1 MTISAVALGALKW
14 LHVLAAILLVGNV
27 IVTGVW
33 SAVMFRQRQRSHF
46 RIAARA
52 IVVTDWI
59 FTFGGA
65 ALLVVSGVL
74 LAVGRGYPV
83 WETRWIRDAMIGLGL
98 STALWLVVL
107 VPAQRLMLRL
117 GPDSDPELRQVYRRW
132 NATGWLATVPLLWSL
147 WSMVNKPR

>member
-1 MTISAVALGALKW
+1 MTISASALGVLKW
-14 LHVLAAILLVGNV
+14 LHVLAAIVFVGNV

-33 SAVMFRQRQRSHF
+33 SAIMFRQRERSDF

-65 ALLVVSGVL
+65 ALLVVSGIL
-74 LAVGRGYPV
+74 LAIGRGYPV

-98 STALWLVVL
+98 ATALWLLVL
-107 VPAQRLMLRL
+107 VPAQGRMLQL
-117 GPDSDPELRQVYRRW
+117 GPDSDLELRQVYRRW
-132 NATGWLATVPLLWSL
+132 NAAGWLATVPLIWSL
-147 WSMVNKPR
+147 WNMVNKPG